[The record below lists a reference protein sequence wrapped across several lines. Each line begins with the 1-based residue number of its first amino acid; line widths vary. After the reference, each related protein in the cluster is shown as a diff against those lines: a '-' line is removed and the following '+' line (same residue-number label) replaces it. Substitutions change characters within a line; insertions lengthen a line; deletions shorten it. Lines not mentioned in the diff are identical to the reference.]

1 MVTSCGGD
9 TLFKR
14 RIAFIGITDGLVNGL
29 LLYMLGEFLVSP
41 QITYTNFLL
50 FTITM
55 AFASVFF
62 SWLLVQYAKEK
73 IWKVYSIG
81 RIVSVLVAV
90 LVFVNYLQ
98 FHFHIFPRRELGN
111 IDGIIIIVVQSVFI
125 FVSELLRVNVFAVVA
140 LLKKF
145 RSKTGDGL
153 HES

>member
-98 FHFHIFPRRELGN
+98 FHFHQETTVLP
-111 IDGIIIIVVQSVFI
+111 S
-125 FVSELLRVNVFAVVA
+125 
-140 LLKKF
+140 
-145 RSKTGDGL
+145 
-153 HES
+153 